1 MGKKTLV
8 SVCLTVVLVA
18 ALSTAAL
25 AAVDVQAPDTV
36 TSGSE
41 IQIKVTG
48 TTMGLAANVAT
59 TGLEFVSVNGGLSD
73 ESSIILLKDVGGMEG
88 VYTYRVTAAE
98 GEQVSFALTR
108 VTESDGEQDI
118 PEDNITWAG
127 TVGGAFTTVTTQPTA
142 TVPPVTVEP
151 TVTVSDAAA
160 GGAATNV
167 ETQITA
173 APSPT
178 DGPVTAD
185 ASLNIWMLGIAAA
198 ACAVAAVLIGRKMF
212 RRAR

>member
-127 TVGGAFTTVTTQPTA
+127 TVGQWYGAILCFP
-142 TVPPVTVEP
+142 E
-151 TVTVSDAAA
+151 
-160 GGAATNV
+160 
-167 ETQITA
+167 
-173 APSPT
+173 
-178 DGPVTAD
+178 
-185 ASLNIWMLGIAAA
+185 
-198 ACAVAAVLIGRKMF
+198 CF
-212 RRAR
+212 